1 MLESITKIIE
11 WCNVNTGF
19 ATIILSVLTL
29 IVSIIAIFVS
39 ISTARLPYKK
49 KILVERGTFISSNET
64 GYHVT
69 ATNVG
74 NRQVKI
80 SSIGFKIN
88 SYVYIN
94 KLTLHES
101 QIILRQGETTSQYY
115 EIGEFKRALIAME
128 VNDFTKVYAYVKD
141 TEGTEYKKYFANV
154 KKIMKQ

>member
-1 MLESITKIIE
+1 MDKIVEIIT
-11 WCNVNTGF
+11 WCNNNTGF
-19 ATIILSVLTL
+19 ATIVLSILTL

-49 KILVERGTFISSNET
+49 KILVERGSFISPE
-64 GYHVT
+64 GIGFHVT

-94 KLTLHES
+94 KFTLHES
-101 QIILRQGETTSQYY
+101 QIVLSQGETTSQYY
-115 EIGEFKRALIAME
+115 EIQDFKRALAEMN
-128 VNDFTKVYAYVKD
+128 VSNYTKVYAYVKD
-141 TEGTEYKKYFANV
+141 TEGTEYKKYFT
-154 KKIMKQ
+154 KISKVMRQ